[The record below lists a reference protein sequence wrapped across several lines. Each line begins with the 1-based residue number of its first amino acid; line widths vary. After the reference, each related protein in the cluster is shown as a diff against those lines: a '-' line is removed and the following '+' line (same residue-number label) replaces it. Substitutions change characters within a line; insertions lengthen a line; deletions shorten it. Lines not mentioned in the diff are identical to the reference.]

1 MIDVFLPEIK
11 NLQLSKGYY
20 NVKIGAVKLP
30 DEKYYYFPFFMIDEI
45 RLSDQ
50 LIMKKNQE
58 SLIDTLK
65 RK

>member
-30 DEKYYYFPFFMIDEI
+30 DEKYYYFPFFMID
-45 RLSDQ
+45 
-50 LIMKKNQE
+50 
-58 SLIDTLK
+58 
-65 RK
+65 